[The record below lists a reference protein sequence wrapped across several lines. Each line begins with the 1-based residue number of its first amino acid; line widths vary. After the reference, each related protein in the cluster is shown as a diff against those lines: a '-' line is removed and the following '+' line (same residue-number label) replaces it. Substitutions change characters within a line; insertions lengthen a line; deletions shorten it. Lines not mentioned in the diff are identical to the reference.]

1 MDTEMKRIMTKA
13 LNQWARRALVALM
26 LSLLLLLLAA
36 CRSAETPLPTP
47 IVEATQ
53 PAAPTPAESP
63 PALPTT
69 SPATAVP
76 SPIAVTPTIAPTSP
90 PTATAAAPTATAIP
104 PTNEPAAI
112 GNYRV
117 VFVTADDVL
126 NVRSG
131 PGPDFD
137 VVGEL
142 PPEAEGVEVQR
153 GSETFTEGSTWVMVN
168 YGAVEGW
175 VNSRFLTEMVET
187 AAFCDDSDALA
198 LIEDLGTAIASEDG
212 LLLGSLVHPERGL
225 RLRHDWWNPEV
236 FVEGEAVADLFGS
249 TESYDWG
256 TEDGSG
262 FAINGTFSEV
272 LLPTLQEDFL
282 TATEIGCDEFLS
294 GATTGLVQLPEEYEA
309 LHFFSVHRPAEDE
322 SGFDWGTWV
331 VGVDKWQGAYYL
343 SFLIHYD
350 YEI

>member
-1 MDTEMKRIMTKA
+1 
-13 LNQWARRALVALM
+13 
-26 LSLLLLLLAA
+26 
-36 CRSAETPLPTP
+36 
-47 IVEATQ
+47 
-53 PAAPTPAESP
+53 
-63 PALPTT
+63 
-69 SPATAVP
+69 
-76 SPIAVTPTIAPTSP
+76 
-90 PTATAAAPTATAIP
+90 
-104 PTNEPAAI
+104 
-112 GNYRV
+112 
-117 VFVTADDVL
+117 
-126 NVRSG
+126 
-131 PGPDFD
+131 

-142 PPEAEGVEVQR
+142 PPDAAGVEVEGGTQ
-153 GSETFTEGSTWVMVN
+153 TLTEGSTWVMASH
-168 YGAVEGW
+168 GGVEGW
-175 VNSRFLTEMVET
+175 VNSRFLTEMVEP
-187 AAFCDDSDALA
+187 AVFCDEADALA

-225 RLRHDWWNPEV
+225 RLRHDWWNPEI

-262 FAINGTFSEV
+262 FAINGTFRDV

-309 LHFFSVHRPAEDE
+309 LHFFSVYRPATDE

-331 VGVDKWQGAYYL
+331 VGVDRWQGQSYL